1 MLACKDYN
9 KLLSKKQKVADL
21 IAKTQREKDLKVD
34 TVNKKYEN
42 KLDKLMRKQSELEI
56 VTSNTQEYV
65 ARNNWGDA
73 IWIV

>member
-9 KLLSKKQKVADL
+9 KLLNQKQKVADL

-34 TVNKKYEN
+34 TINKKYEN

-56 VTSNTQEYV
+56 GTSNTQEYV
-65 ARNNWGDA
+65 ARNK
-73 IWIV
+73 

>member
-9 KLLSKKQKVADL
+9 KLLNQKQKVADL

-34 TVNKKYEN
+34 TINKKYEN

-65 ARNNWGDA
+65 ARNK
-73 IWIV
+73 